1 VLCEGDQNAST
12 LPRLPLLAMKCKLQ
26 CKVSA
31 SQLICLSF
39 YQHIPI
45 SFSLFLS
52 AYTHL
57 SLALFGLQLLLICHT
72 NFFSTFLCNCS
83 SSSSEE
89 VTCSCYR
96 TSHSHS
102 LPPSLFCPPSIHLF
116 HSALFPSLSLVFGKL
131 FAATPCHLSRH
142 WSAAP
147 CSFNCFRFL
156 FAAFSQVA
164 PQKYEKVSQKFSAAL

>member
-1 VLCEGDQNAST
+1 
-12 LPRLPLLAMKCKLQ
+12 
-26 CKVSA
+26 VSA

-72 NFFSTFLCNCS
+72 NFFQLFYATAAAAVARKSLAV
-83 SSSSEE
+83 
-89 VTCSCYR
+89 VTAPPTPTLTPSL
-96 TSHSHS
+96 SF
-102 LPPSLFCPPSIHLF
+102 LPPPIHLF

-164 PQKYEKVSQKFSAAL
+164 PQKYEKVSQKF